1 MDRGKTIAEL
11 APGQRFE
18 KSFTMTEERI
28 RDFARATGDNNPI
41 HMDEAAGA
49 KSIFGQ
55 RVAQGML
62 TAGFISGVLGT
73 QFPGSGTIYLSQA
86 VKFLK
91 PVFLG
96 DVITVRVEVTEIVA
110 EKNRLRLATTCR
122 NQKGQEVLVGEAM
135 VMPPKA

>member
-1 MDRGKTIAEL
+1 MDRGKTIAEIT
-11 APGQRFE
+11 PGQTFE

-28 RDFARATGDNNPI
+28 RDYAQATGDNNPI
-41 HMDEAAGA
+41 HMDPEAGA

-62 TAGFISGVLGT
+62 SAGFISGVLGT

-96 DVITVRVEVTEIVA
+96 DVITVRLEVTEIMT

-122 NQKGQEVLVGEAM
+122 NQRGQEVLKGEAV
-135 VMPPKA
+135 VMPPKT

>member
-1 MDRGKTIAEL
+1 MDRGKTIAEIK
-11 APGQRFE
+11 PGQSFE
-18 KSFTMTEERI
+18 KSFTMTDERI
-28 RDFARATGDNNPI
+28 REFARATGDNNPI
-41 HMDEAAGA
+41 HMDEAAGRE
-49 KSIFGQ
+49 SIFGQ

-96 DVITVRVEVTEIVA
+96 DVITVRVEMVEIVA
-110 EKNRLRLATTCR
+110 EKNRLRLATNCR
-122 NQKGQEVLVGEAM
+122 NQKGQEVLTGEAV